1 MSKAN
6 GKKNTAQ
13 SKEESLNK
21 EESENSAPS
30 NSGLP
35 LFFSK
40 PVLLATDRHSGS
52 GIRLGLPPAFASETN
67 SIPVTVAEFIE
78 AAKYYPIVFSAEDP
92 VIPVVVTGLEKK
104 NYFIDDEGFWH
115 KNAYVPAYVRKYPFV
130 FVEDQENNK
139 LMLCVDEDATSF
151 VANAEEQNV
160 AKFYEG
166 DQPTEFTRNA
176 LNFCTAVQ
184 EQHNITRA
192 FCDVLKSMD
201 LLQVNQSEA
210 KLASG
215 KALRLNGFQVIDVE
229 KLRDLPDEK
238 VLELHRQGWMPLI
251 YYCILSGGN
260 WKTLLEMAE
269 RSAA

>member
-1 MSKAN
+1 MAKAN
-6 GKKNTAQ
+6 GKKNPAESKDDGQNPEQ
-13 SKEESLNK
+13 SKAN
-21 EESENSAPS
+21 
-30 NSGLP
+30 LP

-40 PVLLATDRHSGS
+40 PVLLTTDRHSGS
-52 GIRLGLPPAFASETN
+52 GIRLGLPPVFASETN

-92 VIPVVVTGLEKK
+92 IIPVVVTGLEKK
-104 NYFIDDEGFWH
+104 NYFMDEEGFWQ
-115 KNAYVPAYVRKYPFV
+115 KNVYIPAYVRKYPFV
-130 FVEDQENNK
+130 FVEDQENSK
-139 LMLCVDEDATSF
+139 LMLCVDEESTSF

-160 AKFYEG
+160 AKFYDG

-176 LNFCTAVQ
+176 LNFCAAVQ
-184 EQHNITRA
+184 EQHNITRV

-215 KALRLNGFQVIDVE
+215 KSLRLNGFQVIDLE
-229 KLRDLPDEK
+229 KLKDLPDEK

-251 YYCILSGGN
+251 YYCVLSGGN
-260 WKTLLEMAE
+260 WKNLLEMAE
-269 RSAA
+269 RNSA